1 MGGRGAKRDGRG
13 SPPEDPCRV
22 LINLRQKPGDVSG
35 TWVGFVGMPPLVPIT
50 PIEGPIVGIV
60 MVPELGH
67 GAFDPWG
74 GRVLPIRANLNQN
87 NLGPAPP
94 VHESNLISDAQRDL
108 AFAIILQDF
117 CHLGFEVWVDGHC
130 RLFHGEAG
138 RRCALAQEH
147 TGARTRHLMMEFRLS
162 RNHEPS

>member
-50 PIEGPIVGIV
+50 PKGPIVGII

-67 GAFDPWG
+67 GAFDPRG
-74 GRVLPIRANLNQN
+74 GRGLPVRADLNQN

-94 VHESNLISDAQRDL
+94 VYEPNLISDVQRDL
-108 AFAIILQDF
+108 AFAIS
-117 CHLGFEVWVDGHC
+117 LGTD
-130 RLFHGEAG
+130 
-138 RRCALAQEH
+138 
-147 TGARTRHLMMEFRLS
+147 
-162 RNHEPS
+162 